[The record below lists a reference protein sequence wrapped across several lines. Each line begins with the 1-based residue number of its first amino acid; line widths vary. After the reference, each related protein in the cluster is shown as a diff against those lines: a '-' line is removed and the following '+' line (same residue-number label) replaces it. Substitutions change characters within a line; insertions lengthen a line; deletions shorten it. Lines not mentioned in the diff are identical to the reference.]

1 MDSIQNKT
9 KFELVENR
17 LEEVVKDYGNTSIKH
32 LEEKYGA
39 SYATIQRVLKKH
51 GYIQG
56 LTAKIT
62 EYPTWYTAI
71 SSADLVCGEQI
82 GLKMWE

>member
-1 MDSIQNKT
+1 M
-9 KFELVENR
+9 VEDR
-17 LEEVVKDYGNTSIKH
+17 LEELVKDYGNISVKS

-56 LTAKIT
+56 NKNYKYVYIH
-62 EYPTWYTAI
+62 EHMDEFIEDYK
-71 SSADLVCGEQI
+71 
-82 GLKMWE
+82 LKKKNLNLE